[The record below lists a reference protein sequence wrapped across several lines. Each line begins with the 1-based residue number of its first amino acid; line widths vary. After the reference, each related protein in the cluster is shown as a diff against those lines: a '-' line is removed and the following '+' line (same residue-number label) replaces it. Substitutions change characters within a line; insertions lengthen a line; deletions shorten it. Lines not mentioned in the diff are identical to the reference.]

1 MNSNEAMVAFYLKDK
16 ESVNL
21 NCEVAKSLTSK
32 MKGLMYREF
41 LPDDQ
46 GMLFPFF
53 VPNHRFFWM
62 KNVKIPLDII
72 FINSK
77 FEIIYIHEASVEQGI
92 FYKTYW
98 SHGFCKYVV
107 EANMGFCK
115 KNGIKKG
122 NKIKIKK

>member
-1 MNSNEAMVAFYLKDK
+1 MNAKEVIITFYKKEK

-32 MKGLMYREF
+32 MKGLMHRDF
-41 LPDDQ
+41 LQDDQ
-46 GMLFPFF
+46 GMLFPFL

-62 KNVKIPLDII
+62 KNVKIPLDMI
-72 FINSK
+72 FVNSK
-77 FEIIYIHEASVEQGI
+77 FEIIYIHEASVEKGI

-98 SHGFCKYVV
+98 SHGFCKFII
-107 EANMGFCK
+107 ECNMGFCK

-122 NKIKIKK
+122 HKIKIK